1 MFPSKRLYACWVDVR
16 DRVFWYLLVGI
27 IAFLVFNA
35 WITLFVVS
43 SAGVLFF
50 VLLFTVSHRF
60 VLLLF
65 DDDAMAKPVSISM
78 PEKPIQI

>member
-16 DRVFWYLLVGI
+16 DHIFWYLLVRI

-50 VLLFTVSHRF
+50 VLPFTVSHRL

-65 DDDAMAKPVSISM
+65 DDDAMAKPLSISM
-78 PEKPIQI
+78 PEKPI